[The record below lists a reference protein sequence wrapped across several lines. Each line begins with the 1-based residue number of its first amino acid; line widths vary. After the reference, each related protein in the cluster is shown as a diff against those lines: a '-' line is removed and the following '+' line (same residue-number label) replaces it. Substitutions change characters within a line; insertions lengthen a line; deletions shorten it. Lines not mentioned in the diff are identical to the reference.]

1 MYQPANLPLAIRFV
15 ATSFIVLCDAP
26 DERIV
31 ATRHALKRKWN
42 KCKIYASELVPFL
55 LAWFQLMFS
64 DNIFLRK
71 KRAL

>member
-26 DERIV
+26 EERIV

-42 KCKIYASELVPFL
+42 KRKIYASELVPFL
-55 LAWFQLMFS
+55 LAWFQCS
-64 DNIFLRK
+64 QIIFF
-71 KRAL
+71 